1 MIELAKKKRKRRG
14 LKIKNIM
21 IFLLIVLVIGLVIFY
36 AIKMP
41 IRNIYISGND
51 ILSDNVI
58 IKEAKLDNYPSFLLT
73 SSREIKN
80 NLYNDDYIDSV
91 KIKKRFGN
99 IVEISVTEYGVL
111 AVMLGENKIILSSGK
126 IVDNIYDIMDVP
138 ILNNSISD
146 EVYASFIEKFSQV
159 DRDILRQISQLEYS
173 PVNVDNSRFLLYMND
188 GNLVY
193 ITLTKIERIN
203 KYNAIKD
210 RMDNHKGVIYLDSGD
225 YIELK
230 DDSENKIDSGEQSS
244 DG

>member
-1 MIELAKKKRKRRG
+1 
-14 LKIKNIM
+14 M